1 MRILFAHLLIFVYLY
16 KQVHFC
22 AFAFLLKNVRPLVR
36 THYLLHGGLIMKLS
50 RTLWT
55 KLLAVGLG
63 ATMALGVGLTAS
75 KVAEEVRAATANTEN
90 FSSFSSG
97 GTASSYLTR
106 TTNTSGNPVFTA
118 TNARIDTSNLS
129 GAKICVNGG
138 AITATFTSGLSKLE
152 FDYRK
157 VYSDTGGTITIKIN
171 GTQLGSVIN
180 VANNQGQTAF
190 SQGNLT
196 YTGSVS
202 LEIAINKRIGF
213 YFIGWDNYSAS
224 SGTATITNGDTLS
237 LKTTDTGITLTGT
250 SSGITSPSYAW
261 SSDNTNV
268 VTVSS
273 GSSTS
278 SVTIQGSGTARVTL
292 TVSGTG
298 GPASDYI
305 DITVSAVVQ
314 GISVDVSST
323 HATTCPLWGTYSP
336 SGLKIKVDNHMGT
349 DPVIDTGFSV
359 SSIDTSS
366 LGPKTV
372 TVTLDADNTK
382 TTTFSVKITNSGAAV
397 VNEGISTSDLIISE
411 YIEGTS
417 NNKAIEIYNGTGA
430 SVDLSNYSLKKQA
443 NGAGA
448 YGSELKFSETELL
461 LSNGDVYVA
470 AHSSANATILAQA
483 DVTKSSAPLDFN
495 GNDAVGLFKNGT
507 RIDEVGIFSQTS
519 DWGKDITLVRKSSIT
534 SPSATYSAGDWDV
547 YPTDTAT
554 YLGSHGGAAFDKSLD
569 QATAYAAFLTTG
581 WAATNFCAH
590 TTTVLEEVNAE
601 YNAMHADAKTAF
613 NNNGA
618 FATAR
623 ANKAYMTNYA
633 ASNPKTSAETIASS
647 SRTTLIAATVI
658 GILGLSTLAGFYFQ
672 KKKKESL

>member
-1 MRILFAHLLIFVYLY
+1 
-16 KQVHFC
+16 
-22 AFAFLLKNVRPLVR
+22 
-36 THYLLHGGLIMKLS
+36 MKITKS
-50 RTLWT
+50 LWT
-55 KLLAVGLG
+55 KLSVIGLG
-63 ATMALGVGLTAS
+63 AVLSLGVGLSARTVSQEVQAAS
-75 KVAEEVRAATANTEN
+75 PQTTTISVIATKNGWVNGTKYATFTDGAFT
-90 FSSFSSG
+90 FSGSG
-97 GTASSYLTR
+97 GTNSTKYYSSSPGTWRFYSTENPKGALTI
-106 TTNTSGNPVFTA
+106 TGDATVSTISSVTSSPE
-118 TNARIDTSNLS
+118 
-129 GAKICVNGG
+129 
-138 AITATFTSGLSKLE
+138 ATFT
-152 FDYRK
+152 
-157 VYSDTGGTITIKIN
+157 IN
-171 GTQLGSVIN
+171 GKTASITVSSNIN
-180 VANNQGQTAF
+180 FASFTI
-190 SQGNLT
+190 S
-196 YTGSVS
+196 YT
-202 LEIAINKRIGF
+202 
-213 YFIGWDNYSAS
+213 SAS

-261 SSDNTNV
+261 SSNNTSV

-273 GSSTS
+273 GSLTS
-278 SVTIQGSGTARVTL
+278 SVTIQGSGTARVTF

-382 TTTFSVKITNSGAAV
+382 TTTYSVKVTNSGAV
-397 VNEGISTSDLIISE
+397 VVYNNIPLDLFISE
-411 YIEGTS
+411 YIEGSGTG
-417 NNKAIEIYNGTGA
+417 NKAVEIYNGTGA
-430 SVDLSNYSLKKQA
+430 SVNLSDYTLELYS
-443 NGAGA
+443 NGSASA
-448 YGSELKFSETELL
+448 SYTVS
-461 LSNGDVYVA
+461 LSGTLNNGDVFVI
-470 AHSSANATILAQA
+470 SRTDSATGIAS
-483 DVTKSSAPLDFN
+483 VTDLTSNTVINHNGDDAIVLRKGSAYIDIF
-495 GNDAVGLFKNGT
+495 G
-507 RIDEVGIFSQTS
+507 RIGEDPGSTWTS
-519 DWGKDITLVRKSSIT
+519 DSNSTVDKTLVRKANVTSGIT
-534 SPSATYSAGDWDV
+534 VNPTSGFPTLESEWDS
-547 YPTDTAT
+547 YAQDTFT
-554 YLGSHGGAAFDKSLD
+554 YLGSHTMNTGSVDKSLD

-590 TTTVLEEVNAE
+590 TTTVLVEVNAE

-618 FATAR
+618 FAAAR

-658 GILGLSTLAGFYFQ
+658 GILGLSTLAGFYFL
-672 KKKKESL
+672 KKKKESF